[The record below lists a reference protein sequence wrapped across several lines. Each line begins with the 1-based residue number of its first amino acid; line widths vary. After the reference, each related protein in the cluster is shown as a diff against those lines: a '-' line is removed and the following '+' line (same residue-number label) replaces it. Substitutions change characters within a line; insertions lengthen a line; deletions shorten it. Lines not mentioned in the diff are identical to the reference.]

1 MRRDVLAQALDR
13 YPSYA
18 WAMKMPALVRAKNTV
33 TVSII
38 ALVLVRAP
46 HADVTPGNAAQS
58 KGFLSEKRQ
67 SGPTDD
73 FEQQHRVS
81 ARAGGRRLLPDVPIA
96 EQHFESAKEA
106 RPPSGRS
113 ITHLCGRV
121 RAAHGRCH
129 ANRLR
134 RTCRLDRIKSVIF
147 GERFLQKVGLDIP
160 HGNRPETRSCKMAGS
175 IDLAG

>member
-18 WAMKMPALVRAKNTV
+18 WAIKMPALVRAKNTV

-73 FEQQHRVS
+73 FEQQRPVS
-81 ARAGGRRLLPDVPIA
+81 ARAGGRHRSFPSLNSTSKVPKKSDRRAGAPLLTFAVA
-96 EQHFESAKEA
+96 
-106 RPPSGRS
+106 
-113 ITHLCGRV
+113 CG
-121 RAAHGRCH
+121 AAHGRCH

-147 GERFLQKVGLDIP
+147 GERFL
-160 HGNRPETRSCKMAGS
+160 
-175 IDLAG
+175 

>member
-1 MRRDVLAQALDR
+1 
-13 YPSYA
+13 
-18 WAMKMPALVRAKNTV
+18 MKMPALVRAKNTV

-81 ARAGGRRLLPDVPIA
+81 ARAGGRRPLRTFPSLNSTSKVPKKRDRRAGAPLLT
-96 EQHFESAKEA
+96 F
-106 RPPSGRS
+106 
-113 ITHLCGRV
+113 THLCGGV
-121 RAAHGRCH
+121 RALTAG
-129 ANRLR
+129 
-134 RTCRLDRIKSVIF
+134 VM
-147 GERFLQKVGLDIP
+147 
-160 HGNRPETRSCKMAGS
+160 ETGCDKPAGS
-175 IDLAG
+175 IGSNR